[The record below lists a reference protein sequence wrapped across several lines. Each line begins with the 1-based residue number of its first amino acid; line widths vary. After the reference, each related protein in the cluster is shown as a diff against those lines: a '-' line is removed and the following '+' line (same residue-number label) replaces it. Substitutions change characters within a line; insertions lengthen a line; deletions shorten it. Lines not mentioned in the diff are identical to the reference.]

1 MSTLIEYFKMAPVA
15 PDVLAPSLWL
25 IIALPLLGAFIC
37 GVFGRMLGRANVH
50 LIACSAVA
58 GAFVLS
64 VLTFWATSH
73 AGAAEGSRIP
83 LHSFQDPFGL
93 RNYFVSYAVAHDYGT
108 WFSVGDFRVN
118 FGLLVD
124 HLSGT
129 LLLVITGVGFL
140 IHLYSTSYMEHDDGY
155 WRYFAYLNLF
165 VAAMLTLVMA
175 DNLVLLFVGWEGV
188 GMASYLLIGFWYT
201 DPAKAWAG
209 RKAFITNRIG
219 DFAFLIGTFL
229 LVLAVGAFTRQAN
242 PADYNPNTN
251 PERYQAGLQEKGP
264 VTFKGLEKFAEGM
277 VDTGIDKVDLST
289 PIEAGPLEGYTFGG
303 VMTAAMLLFLL
314 GAAGKSAQLPLYV
327 WLPDAMAGPTPV
339 SALIHAATMVTAG
352 VYLFSRMSALLVL
365 SPTAM
370 ATVTIVGTL
379 TALLAALIA
388 FAQDD
393 IKKVL
398 AYSTVSQLGIMFMG
412 VGMGVFWAAVLH
424 LVTHAFFKACLFLG
438 AGSVMH
444 GNGDETD
451 IKKLGG
457 LRHEMKWTWGTFL
470 VATLAITGIVPLSGF
485 FSKDAIFH
493 GVHHNHLHGIE
504 WLSGA
509 AYYVGLLIAACTA
522 FYMTRL
528 YLLTFEGRRSAEA
541 RVAHAHESTWHMTLP
556 LVVLAVLSVV
566 AAAYAFPLVPTKTA
580 TGDVR
585 MQPVM
590 ENFLGPVFRSARYIA
605 GENGAK
611 TVVLDT
617 SVPSIVDY
625 LKAWLVALAGGAAAA
640 FMYLRFFPARA
651 GQPAPAWA
659 RAVRRTAQNKFYVD
673 ELYELAIIRPV
684 KFLSFILFRVVD
696 ALVIDTV
703 AVRGTAW
710 VTQRVGSALRY
721 VQSGDAQAYAAVM
734 AIAILGGVA
743 YALIQVL
750 Q

>member
-1 MSTLIEYFKMAPVA
+1 MSTFSEFLQVAPVA
-15 PDVLAPSLWL
+15 PEVMAPSLWL

-37 GVFGRMLGRANVH
+37 GVFGKMLGRANVH
-50 LIACSAVA
+50 LVACSAVA

-64 VLTFWATSH
+64 VLAFWATSSMDL
-73 AGAAEGSRIP
+73 ESRR
-83 LHSFQDPFGL
+83 LLSFIVNPFGNE
-93 RNYFVSYAVAHDYGT
+93 RDYVRYAIAHDYGT

-118 FGLLVD
+118 FGLMVD
-124 HLSGT
+124 HLSGI

-140 IHLYSTSYMEHDDGY
+140 IHLYSTSYMEHDEAY
-155 WRYFAYLNLF
+155 WRFFAYLNLF
-165 VAAMLTLVMA
+165 VAAMLTLVLA

-209 RKAFITNRIG
+209 RKAFVTNRIG
-219 DFAFLIGTFL
+219 DFAFLIATFL
-229 LVLAVGAFTRQAN
+229 MVLMVGAFNRQADER
-242 PADYNPNTN
+242 DYTAAGSTSQ
-251 PERYQAGLQEKGP
+251 RYASALEDKGP
-264 VTFKGLEKFAEGM
+264 VTFLGLQKFAEAMPEG
-277 VDTGIDKVDLST
+277 GAGKVDLST
-289 PIEAGPLEGYTFGG
+289 TIASGPLEGYTFGG
-303 VMTAAMLLFLL
+303 VMTVALLLFLL

-370 ATVTIVGTL
+370 ATVAIIGAL
-379 TALLAALIA
+379 TSLLAALIA

-412 VGMGVFWAAVLH
+412 VGMGIFWAAVLH

-457 LRHEMKWTWGTFL
+457 LRHEMKWTWGTFF
-470 VATLAITGIVPLSGF
+470 VATLAITGIIPLSGF

-493 GVHHNHLHGIE
+493 GVHHNHLAGLH
-504 WLSGA
+504 WVSSA
-509 AYYVGLLIAACTA
+509 VYYLGLLIAACTA
-522 FYMTRL
+522 FYMTRV
-528 YLLTFEGRRSAEA
+528 YLLTFEGPRSKEA
-541 RVAHAHESTWHMTLP
+541 KVAHAHESAWQMTLP

-566 AAAYAFPLVPTKTA
+566 ASVYAWPLLKAP
-580 TGDVR
+580 GDGR
-585 MQPVM
+585 PQPVF
-590 ENFLGPVFRSARYIA
+590 ENFLSPVFAAMNRVVAT
-605 GENGAK
+605 GK
-611 TVVLDT
+611 TVDLDT
-617 SVPSIVDY
+617 SVPTLGDY
-625 LKAWLVALAGGAAAA
+625 GFAWLVAVSGGALAA
-640 FMYLRFFPARA
+640 FLYLRFFPSRA
-651 GQPAPAWA
+651 GQPAPAYA
-659 RAVRRTAQNKFYVD
+659 RAVRRAAQNKFYVD
-673 ELYELAIIRPV
+673 ELYELVIIRPI
-684 KFLSFILFRVVD
+684 KFMSFILFRVVD
-696 ALVIDTV
+696 ALLIDTV

-710 VTQRVGSALRY
+710 VTARVGSALRY

-734 AIAILGGVA
+734 ALALLGGVA

>member
-1 MSTLIEYFKMAPVA
+1 MNLAEFFQVAPVA
-15 PDVLAPSLWL
+15 PELLAPSLGL

-64 VLTFWATSH
+64 VLAFWATSH
-73 AGAAEGSRIP
+73 TAPGAGDGARRLLAFYRN
-83 LHSFQDPFGL
+83 PFGIEAD
-93 RNYFVSYAVAHDYGT
+93 FVRYALAYDYGT
-108 WFSVGDFRVN
+108 WFAVGDFRVN
-118 FGLLVD
+118 FGLAVD
-124 HLSGT
+124 HLSGI

-165 VAAMLTLVMA
+165 VAAMLTLVLA

-209 RKAFITNRIG
+209 RKAFVTNRIG
-219 DFAFLIGTFL
+219 DFAFLIATFL
-229 LVLAVGAFTRQAN
+229 MVLLVSAFTRQAN
-242 PADYNPNTN
+242 AADYAIAGSSTQ
-251 PERYQAGLQEKGP
+251 RYQSSLQEKGP
-264 VTFKGLEKFAEGM
+264 LTFKGLEKLAEGL
-277 VDTGIDKVDLST
+277 VDSNSDKVDLST
-289 PIEAGPLEGYTFGG
+289 PIDAGPLEGYTFGG
-303 VMTAAMLLFLL
+303 VMTAALLLFLL

-352 VYLFSRMSALLVL
+352 VYLFSRMAALLVL

-370 ATVTIVGTL
+370 ATVAIIGAL
-379 TALLAALIA
+379 TSLLAALIA

-412 VGMGVFWAAVLH
+412 VGMGIFWAAVLH

-470 VATLAITGIVPLSGF
+470 VATLAITGIFPLSGF
-485 FSKDAIFH
+485 FSKDAILH
-493 GVHHNHLHGIE
+493 GVHHNHLEGLH
-504 WLSGA
+504 WVSSA
-509 AYYVGLLIAACTA
+509 VYYLGLVIAASTT

-528 YLLTFEGRRSAEA
+528 YLLTFEGPRSKEA
-541 RVAHAHESTWHMTLP
+541 RVAHAHESAWQMTLP

-566 AAAYAFPLVPTKTA
+566 AAVYAFPLMRSSS
-580 TGDVR
+580 G
-585 MQPVM
+585 QPQAVF
-590 ENFLGPVFRSARYIA
+590 ENFLSPVFGSMNRIA
-605 GENGAK
+605 NGAK
-611 TVVLDT
+611 TVELDT
-617 SVPSIVDY
+617 SVPHLADY
-625 LKAWLVALAGGAAAA
+625 VFAWLVALSGGGAAA
-640 FMYLRFFPARA
+640 FLYLRFFPARV
-651 GQPAPAWA
+651 GQPAPAFA

-673 ELYELAIIRPV
+673 ELYEFIVIRPV
-684 KFLSFILFRVVD
+684 KFMSFILFRVVD
-696 ALVIDTV
+696 ALLIDTV

-710 VTQRVGSALRY
+710 VTARVGSALRY
-721 VQSGDAQAYAAVM
+721 VQTGDAQAYAAVM
-734 AIAILGGVA
+734 ALALLGGVA
-743 YALIQVL
+743 YALIQVM

>member
-1 MSTLIEYFKMAPVA
+1 MNLSQFLQVAPVA
-15 PDVLAPSLWL
+15 PEVLAPSLWL

-37 GVFGRMLGRANVH
+37 GVFGKMLGRANVH
-50 LIACSAVA
+50 LVACSAVA
-58 GAFVLS
+58 GAFILS
-64 VLTFWATSH
+64 VLAFWATSSTDP
-73 AGAAEGSRIP
+73 ESRR
-83 LHSFQDPFGL
+83 LLSFFPNPFGIE
-93 RNYFVSYAVAHDYGT
+93 RDYVRYALAYDYGT
-108 WFSVGDFRVN
+108 WFAVGDFRVN
-118 FGLLVD
+118 FGLMVD

-140 IHLYSTSYMEHDDGY
+140 IHLYSTSYMEHDEAY

-165 VAAMLTLVMA
+165 VAAMLTLVLA

-209 RKAFITNRIG
+209 RKAFVTNRIG
-219 DFAFLIGTFL
+219 DFAFLIATFL
-229 LVLAVGAFTRQAN
+229 MVLLVGAFTKQADER
-242 PADYNPNTN
+242 DYLPGATSAQ
-251 PERYQAGLQEKGP
+251 RYKAGLEAKGP
-264 VTFKGLEKFAEGM
+264 VTFLGLQKLAEGLP
-277 VDTGIDKVDLST
+277 DGASGKVDLST
-289 PIEAGPLEGYTFGG
+289 PIASGPLEGYTFGG
-303 VMTAAMLLFLL
+303 VMTVALLLFLL

-370 ATVTIVGTL
+370 ATIAIVGAL
-379 TALLAALIA
+379 TSLLAALIA

-470 VATLAITGIVPLSGF
+470 VATLAITGILPLSGF
-485 FSKDAIFH
+485 FSKDAILH
-493 GVHHNHLHGIE
+493 GVHHNHLE
-504 WLSGA
+504 
-509 AYYVGLLIAACTA
+509 GLHWVSTLVYGLGLTIAASTA

-528 YLLTFEGRRSAEA
+528 YLLTFEGPRSKEA
-541 RVAHAHESTWHMTLP
+541 RVAHAHESAWHMTLP

-566 AAAYAFPLVPTKTA
+566 AAVYAWPLMKAP
-580 TGDVR
+580 GDGR
-585 MQPVM
+585 PQPVF
-590 ENFLGPVFRSARYIA
+590 ENFLSPVFASMNRVVEA
-605 GENGAK
+605 GK
-611 TVVLDT
+611 VVELDT
-617 SVPSIVDY
+617 SVPTLGDY
-625 LKAWLVALAGGAAAA
+625 GFAWLVALVGGGAAA
-640 FMYLRFFPARA
+640 FLYLSFFPARA
-651 GQPAPAWA
+651 AQPAPAFA
-659 RAVRRTAQNKFYVD
+659 RAVRRVAQNKFYVD
-673 ELYELAIIRPV
+673 ELYELVVIRPV

-696 ALVIDTV
+696 ALLIDTV

-710 VTQRVGSALRY
+710 VTARVGSALRY

-734 AIAILGGVA
+734 VVALLGGIA
-743 YALIQVL
+743 YAFIQVL